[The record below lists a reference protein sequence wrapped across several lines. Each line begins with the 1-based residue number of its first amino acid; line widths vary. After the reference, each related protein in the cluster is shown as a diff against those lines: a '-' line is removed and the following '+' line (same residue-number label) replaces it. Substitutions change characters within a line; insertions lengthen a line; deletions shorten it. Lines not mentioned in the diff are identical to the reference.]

1 MVHLIGGSSNNRS
14 RRQPKKLISYITST
28 LDLVIVK
35 VLACIYVVFAAL
47 GNFFVVRSANN
58 EPGSD
63 QKIQLVES
71 SSLQQL
77 ITPALKEP
85 IWQRLRNLEAVVTEM
100 ANKPRTIPPEKEDI
114 LQESLSRIKG
124 IEFDLQKTRKVVPVS
139 CDKIDPF
146 EGHIV

>member
-1 MVHLIGGSSNNRS
+1 MVHLIGSSSNNIS

-28 LDLVIVK
+28 LDQIIVK
-35 VLACIYVVFAAL
+35 VLSCIYVVFAAL

-58 EPGSD
+58 QPRSHP
-63 QKIQLVES
+63 KIQLVES
-71 SSLQQL
+71 SSMEQL
-77 ITPALKEP
+77 ITPAIKEP
-85 IWQRLRNLEAVVTEM
+85 IWQRLRDLEAVVTEM

-139 CDKIDPF
+139 CD
-146 EGHIV
+146 